1 MKTNVDMTA
10 TEIGYLWSTY
20 QAETLNYCLLKY
32 FDHIV
37 EDPDIKKINTLTMNS
52 VNENITKLKEIFK
65 YSNFPIPVGFNESD
79 VMLDSRRLYTDPF
92 ILYFQWFVAKGNMN
106 YGSLAINTIAREDI
120 FNFYENFLTSSLKL
134 LKDSRELLLVKG
146 LWIRAPYIP
155 LPKEVSFVKKE
166 SFLNGWL
173 GVERPIAGIEIAS
186 VFYNLITNSLGLS
199 LMNSFIQVTKTKEL
213 RDYFK
218 RGKDIAEKHVR
229 LMSERLNKE
238 NLPTPNTWNAGVTDS
253 LEPPF
258 SEKLMLFL
266 ISFLNAQGI
275 SNYGNAVSNSI
286 RHDIGLDFTRLAAE
300 VSKFGEDG
308 TELLIKYGWFECP
321 PKAMK
326 YKS

>member
-1 MKTNVDMTA
+1 MKTNIDMTA
-10 TEIGYLWSTY
+10 AEIGYLWSTY
-20 QAETLNYCLLKY
+20 QAETLKYCLLKY
-32 FDHIV
+32 FDRIV

-52 VNENITKLKEIFK
+52 VNGNITKLKEIFK
-65 YSNFPIPVGFNESD
+65 YSNFPIPIGFKESD
-79 VMLDSRRLYTDPF
+79 VMLDSKRLYTDPF

-120 FNFYENFLTSSLKL
+120 FNFYENFLSNSLKL
-134 LKDSRELLLVKG
+134 LKDSRELLLAKG

-155 LPKEVSFVKKE
+155 LPKDVSFVKKE

-238 NLPTPNTWNAGVTDS
+238 NLPTPNTWNRGITDS
-253 LEPPF
+253 LESPF
-258 SEKLMLFL
+258 SEKLMLFF

-286 RHDIGLDFTRLAAE
+286 RHDIGIDFTRLAAE

-321 PKAMK
+321 PKAME
-326 YKS
+326 YQS